1 MVLTVRTKLI
11 LLIVIPLVATLI
23 IGFLAVTSL
32 SRVSGTAAHL
42 TEQRLVPVLLLEKI
56 ARQYTHNLVDVA
68 HKTRAQ
74 MMFWQEADK
83 ALATAKQD
91 LESQWSLYLSHGLS
105 PEEQAVLDAHPNA
118 VAQASQAIEKVVGFV
133 AERSSYGMGNY
144 IDLELYQD
152 VEPVL
157 ALIAELEVVQE
168 QLAKQAGAEA
178 QAVAG
183 KSARQLMW
191 VAALMM
197 VTLMIF
203 GWWLNVG
210 INGRM
215 QRLLSVITDIEQ
227 NKDLSIRVE
236 LPSGDEFGDMGRRF
250 DRMMS
255 EIGSLMAQMQSM
267 GRSMIAAADD
277 LVDDNERST
286 AQAQAQSREI
296 EQMVREMEQVKES
309 VNVILANVDAAAEIS
324 QQTQQRAQT
333 GNQTVLDTVTA
344 INHVASV
351 VRETADGM
359 ESVKRDSDNIGTVL
373 EVIKSIA
380 EQTNLLALNAAIEA
394 ARAGEQG
401 RGFAVVADEV
411 RQLASRTALSTQEI
425 QDIISNLQQGAS
437 AASRDMIKGAEATT
451 SAVTQ
456 AQAAGNS
463 LASIVQGIHTI
474 GETSQQ
480 IHQAS
485 DEQQQVVER
494 VAVNV
499 ERIDG
504 LARQCAEYSSNALS
518 SGQSLAD
525 IGRQLGDTLS
535 VFKV

>member
-197 VTLMIF
+197 VTLMSF

-485 DEQQQVVER
+485 DEQQHVVER